1 MIIIDCF
8 EVFIG
13 RPSSLKARAQTWS
26 NYMKHNT
33 AKFLIG
39 ACPIRSDFLYFKS
52 LGVGVGEHVSDVYLT
67 EYCGLLNICYLG
79 IRYRQIEVLLLR
91 KVQVC
96 IVLQ

>member
-1 MIIIDCF
+1 M
-8 EVFIG
+8 
-13 RPSSLKARAQTWS
+13 
-26 NYMKHNT
+26 
-33 AKFLIG
+33 
-39 ACPIRSDFLYFKS
+39 
-52 LGVGVGEHVSDVYLT
+52 GEHVSDVYLT

>member
-1 MIIIDCF
+1 
-8 EVFIG
+8 
-13 RPSSLKARAQTWS
+13 
-26 NYMKHNT
+26 MKHNT

-39 ACPIRSDFLYFKS
+39 ACPIRIDFLYFKS
-52 LGVGVGEHVSDVYLT
+52 LRGGGGGEHVSDVYLT

-79 IRYRQIEVLLLR
+79 IRYRQLEVLLLR